1 MFLEKNPSMHASGGT
16 LLVGAGNPLRRD
28 DGAGIHVVRR
38 LAAEGLPEG
47 CESVELPG
55 GWLTLVDHLGRCRR
69 LVVVDACDLG
79 LSPGVVVEV
88 DVRSLGEGGGTA
100 WGTGHAVGL
109 RDALALAAEA
119 GLAVP
124 RDVRVFAIQ
133 VEDVEGWSD
142 ECSPPVTAAL
152 GEACAAVR
160 QALTVA
166 VAVKLPATS
175 SSSSGRAP

>member
-1 MFLEKNPSMHASGGT
+1 MRISGGT

-47 CESVELPG
+47 CESVELEG

-69 LVVVDACDLG
+69 LVVVDACDLC
-79 LSPGVVVEV
+79 LPPGSIVEV

-124 RDVRVFAIQ
+124 RDVRVFGIQ

-160 QALTVA
+160 QALTVTT
-166 VAVKLPATS
+166 PATS